1 LVPIPNGRGR
11 HRAAPFGLGPWDGA
25 GVAPQQG
32 PTLRPGQ
39 RYYRRPE
46 GAVETGQNRE
56 EIEGPRCGPVV
67 RCELPGGGLRSL
79 PFGPTRDVSWMR
91 RPGLARVRVSSTMLW
106 LEWPGRGGIRT
117 RQIRVCRGRGP
128 GGAAHGFRGRY
139 LAKECVGSN
148 RLRKERLQ
156 LPAAKRRQPS
166 RSRTPREQPARR
178 NPRARSTRRER
189 NARPALPLRSSPE
202 ENRFRLTS
210 SFRNGHIDRGMPD
223 RRRPYSGTTGGD
235 PPSRFRLRAAVQ
247 TGKRLPPHEY
257 GIRPRVN
264 LKASISSRLS
274 KGLTPAAEVLS
285 WMPGRV
291 G

>member
-25 GVAPQQG
+25 RVAPQQG

-46 GAVETGQNRE
+46 GAVEPDRTERRRK
-56 EIEGPRCGPVV
+56 GPRCGPVV
-67 RCELPGGGLRSL
+67 RSELPGGSLRSL

-91 RPGLARVRVSSTMLW
+91 RPGPSRARVSGTMLW

-128 GGAAHGFRGRY
+128 GGAAHGCRGRY

-148 RLRKERLQ
+148 RAGKERLR
-156 LPAAKRRQPS
+156 LPAAKRRQPR
-166 RSRTPREQPARR
+166 RSRTTREQPARR
-178 NPRARSTRRER
+178 NPCARPTRRDR

-202 ENRFRLTS
+202 ESRFRLTS
-210 SFRNGHIDRGMPD
+210 SFRNGHIDR
-223 RRRPYSGTTGGD
+223 
-235 PPSRFRLRAAVQ
+235 
-247 TGKRLPPHEY
+247 
-257 GIRPRVN
+257 
-264 LKASISSRLS
+264 
-274 KGLTPAAEVLS
+274 
-285 WMPGRV
+285 
-291 G
+291 